1 VIVLAGDVGGTNAR
15 LAVVELDGAATR
27 ILREEHYP
35 SHDYPGLGPIVRKFL
50 DLGGPKPDRACF
62 GIAGPVVNDECHV
75 SNLPWVVRGKEVGTE
90 AGIAKTALIN
100 DFMAVGYGIE
110 RLTPADVVTLQRG
123 NAVAQGSMGLI
134 GAGTGLGE
142 GFLVWDDGR
151 YRVHSSEG
159 GHGDFAPRD
168 AGEVGL
174 LLHLQ
179 AEYGHVSNERV
190 LSGAG
195 LVHVYRFLAEARVA
209 REQEAVKAE
218 MAKDDPAAVITR
230 RALDESDPLCVKAV
244 DLFCTIYG
252 AEAGNLALT
261 VLATGG
267 VYLAGGIAPRIVNR
281 LQAVGFMAAFR
292 AKGRLGDFMSQ
303 VPVHVIVNSK
313 VGLLGAAAAAARL

>member
-15 LAVVELDGAATR
+15 LATIELAGAVTR

-35 SHDYPGLGPIVRKFL
+35 SHEYPGLGPIVRKFL
-50 DLGGPKPDRACF
+50 DGSDQKPDRACF

-75 SNLPWVVRGKEVGTE
+75 SNLPWVIKARDVGAET
-90 AGIAKTALIN
+90 GIAKTALIN

-110 RLTPADVVTLQRG
+110 RLTPADLVTLQRG
-123 NAVAQGSMGLI
+123 KAELRGSIGLI

-159 GHGDFAPRD
+159 GHADFAPRD

-179 AEYGHVSNERV
+179 TEYGHVSNERV

-195 LVHVYRFLAEARVA
+195 LVHVYRFLAEARVG
-209 REQEAVKAE
+209 REQAAVQAE
-218 MAKDDPAAVITR
+218 MEKEDPAAVITR
-230 RALDESDPLCVKAV
+230 HALAESDALCVKAV
-244 DLFCTIYG
+244 DMFCTVYG

-267 VYLAGGIAPRIVNR
+267 VYVAGGIAPRIVAR
-281 LQAVGFMAAFR
+281 LQAGGFMAAFR

-303 VPVHVIVNSK
+303 VPVHVIVNPK